1 MILKVW
7 DNGGKTMDRYTVRIR
22 NEYYGM
28 SVYPFSPQGFCQFV
42 GEYPEIKEERHLGRL
57 LTQSEFKTLPLDVRK
72 AIMNRS

>member
-28 SVYPFSPQGFCQFV
+28 NEYPYSPQGFCQYV
-42 GEYPEIKEERHLGRL
+42 GSYGGVKEGRHLGRL
-57 LTQSEFKTLPLDVRK
+57 LTRIEFKTLPADVRK
-72 AIMNRS
+72 AIVERT